1 MGTSTGC
8 TAAGPTR
15 CRRYSHRE
23 ECSALLTMA
32 GLSNNT
38 ALLCSLSLSLSPPSL
53 TFPRPGG
60 ELTPGETEAAGMN
73 RVLNEVFGLDNTSAG
88 EWPIVD
94 RLATWWRPY
103 FDPNCY
109 PYVPV
114 HCTKPKEQDSIHLI
128 QLPEKCTFTVPK
140 NYKLQ
145 AIPLYML
152 YEDKA
157 AYGSVV
163 STLPQLLS
171 RFTMTT
177 I

>member
-1 MGTSTGC
+1 
-8 TAAGPTR
+8 
-15 CRRYSHRE
+15 
-23 ECSALLTMA
+23 MA